1 MQLRDI
7 QYVVMIAD
15 KGSFS
20 QAAAALYISQPALS
34 QAIMRLEEELGV
46 SLFARKRNKVL
57 LTSAGELFLKDARQ
71 ILQLSSHIQKQMSNI
86 QTVKQGTLHIGMT
99 PLFGRFYFAQTYNA
113 YRTLYPGV
121 KITIYE
127 ENSSV
132 LEDLLLS
139 GKIDLA
145 LLPLP
150 LANKHLEYEQ
160 VVSEETFLAVPAD
173 HPINHLSPRRSSD
186 GFGRVDMAFFR
197 DDDFIMLYPGQRLRE
212 LGMQAC
218 HAAGFEPRIVFQTHF
233 IDSANALV
241 ASGVGISF
249 VPYMIFATRADNGG
263 AVYYHINGLN
273 ATRNLV
279 VAYENRAQL
288 SPSALAFIRVIHDL
302 LQ

>member
-15 KGSFS
+15 KGNFS
-20 QAAAALYISQPALS
+20 QAAADLFISQPALS

-57 LTSAGELFLKDARQ
+57 LTNAGELFLKDARQ
-71 ILQLSSHIQKQMSNI
+71 ILQLSSHIQKQMSDI
-86 QTVKQGTLHIGMT
+86 QSLKQGTLQLGMT
-99 PLFGRFYFAQTYNA
+99 PLFGRFYFAQAYNA
-113 YRTLYPGV
+113 YHTLYPNI
-121 KITIYE
+121 KIVIYE
-127 ENSSV
+127 DNSASLEN
-132 LEDLLLS
+132 LLLA

-150 LANKHLEYEQ
+150 LANNHLEYEQ
-160 VVSEETFLAVPAD
+160 VVSEETFLAVPAN
-173 HPINHLSPRRSSD
+173 HPINHLSPKRASD
-186 GFGRVDMAFFR
+186 GFGRVDMAFFQ

-249 VPYMIFATRADNGG
+249 VPYMIFASRADNGG

-273 ATRNLV
+273 ASRNLV
-279 VAYENRAQL
+279 VAYENRNQL
-288 SPSALAFIRVIHDL
+288 APAALAFIRVICDL
-302 LQ
+302 LH